1 MRIMFA
7 GGGTGGHIYPALAV
21 AEEIKRKRPETEI
34 LFIGGT
40 RGVEKNIISSS
51 GFPVKTI
58 PVTALPRTL
67 SPKVFSFFGKLGIS
81 VLKSLR
87 YIRKFRPGV
96 IMTTGS
102 YVSGASMIAAMSLG
116 VPLVIQEQ
124 NSFPG
129 ITNRK
134 LGRFAK
140 IVFLGFEDACKYFG
154 TNAEVHVTGN
164 PVRKD
169 IGTESRE
176 TSAQAFGLNP
186 GQKTVL
192 VFGGSQ
198 GSHRINKT
206 VAEIAEAVANTGIQI
221 LWQTG
226 NKDAEKWASYDGRA
240 DGRVR
245 VCRYIDNMA
254 QAYAASDLVV
264 ARAGAM
270 SLTEITVC
278 GLPAIFIPLA
288 TAAENHQEY
297 NARSLVNA
305 GAASV
310 IFERELTPELLKRE
324 ITRIVTSDERL
335 AAMSEASAKLG
346 KKNAAS
352 TIAGIIIDRYGQN

>member
-21 AEEIKRKRPETEI
+21 AEEIKQKRPETEF
-34 LFIGGT
+34 LFVGGT
-40 RGVEKNIISSS
+40 RGVEQKIISSS

-67 SPKVFSFFGKLGIS
+67 SPDIFSFIGRLGVSII
-81 VLKSLR
+81 KSR
-87 YIRKFRPGV
+87 SYIRKFKPGV
-96 IMTTGS
+96 IMATGS
-102 YVSGASMIAAMSLG
+102 YISGASMIAAISLG
-116 VPLVIQEQ
+116 VPVVIQEQ

-134 LGRFAK
+134 LGRYAK
-140 IVFLGFEDACKYFG
+140 IVFLGFEDAGKYFG
-154 TNAEVHVTGN
+154 TNSEVHVTGN

-169 IGTESRE
+169 IGAEPRE
-176 TSAQAFGLNP
+176 TSAQAFGFDP
-186 GQKTVL
+186 TRKTVF

-198 GSHRINKT
+198 GAQKINKT
-206 VAEIAEAVANTGIQI
+206 FSEIVESIADSGIQV

-226 NKDAEKWASYDGRA
+226 EKNAAKWASYDGSA
-240 DGRVR
+240 DGRIR
-245 VCRYIDNMA
+245 TYRYIDNMA

-270 SLTEITVC
+270 SITEITVC
-278 GLPAIFIPLA
+278 GLPAVFVPLP
-288 TAAENHQEY
+288 TAAANHQEH
-297 NARSLVNA
+297 NARTLVNA

-310 IFERELTPELLKRE
+310 IFERELTPRLLEQE

-335 AAMSEASAKLG
+335 AVMSKASAKLG
-346 KKNAAS
+346 KKNAAR
-352 TIAGIIIDRYGQN
+352 TIAGILIDRYGQN